1 MFRKD
6 TGKIVI
12 PKILHR
18 SIPRITTPLMDHCW
32 ESVKINTPSWE
43 HMTHYDDDQYD
54 FVGEYLDLCPNGAF
68 RADLIR
74 LEVIYKYGGI
84 YLDSDVEL
92 FRPIDRLL
100 NNKIFVAED
109 NEYYL
114 MNAIFGA
121 EPKNNI
127 IFNALQES
135 IKIVK
140 SGYLMKN
147 SFIEDP
153 KHTEG
158 FSAFGPY
165 IFEKYL
171 RDPEV
176 NILLSKEFDTYTQEK
191 RTNEDILRMKEDQD
205 IYGKHW
211 YAGSWLPKEG
221 FVWIKNE

>member
-1 MFRKD
+1 M
-6 TGKIVI
+6 I
-12 PKILHR
+12 PKIMHR
-18 SIPRITTPLMDHCW
+18 SVPRKTTPLMDSCYQ
-32 ESVKINTPSWE
+32 SIKDNTYGWQ
-43 HMTHYDDDQYD
+43 HMTHYDDDKYE
-54 FVGEYLDLCPNGAF
+54 FVGQYLHLCPTGAF

-74 LEVIYKYGGI
+74 LESVYKYGGV

-92 FRPIDRLL
+92 FRPIDELL
-100 NNKIFVAED
+100 SNTVFTVEE

-121 EPKNNI
+121 VPENKI
-127 IFNALQES
+127 IYKALQES
-135 IKIVK
+135 LEIVK

-147 SFIEDP
+147 SFIEDS

-158 FSAFGPY
+158 FAAFGPY

-171 RDPEV
+171 RNPEV
-176 NILLSKEFDTYTQEK
+176 KILFSKQFDTYTQEK
-191 RTNEDILRMKEDQD
+191 RSLEDIERMKKDNQ

-221 FVWIKNE
+221 YVWTKNE